1 LPRLPTDIEVGEPGF
16 FQEGIVLVIEDGTG
30 LSNSNAYADI
40 PFVENYLLGGQ
51 RQAFTALAESEKE
64 AAIIT
69 TTRYID
75 SVYPWKGTRK
85 NIDQALSWPRIGVEL
100 DGFPVER
107 VPAAVRRAAAE
118 GVGLILDNPG
128 GLFSTDNDRIA
139 VSEKVDTLAITYA
152 TAKDGGKAAVTRF
165 QVLDSL
171 LRGLIRIDAAAT
183 GGSSVGIARV
193 ERV

>member
-1 LPRLPTDIEVGEPGF
+1 M
-16 FQEGIVLVIEDGTG
+16 LVIEDGTG
-30 LSNSNAYADI
+30 LLDSNAYADI
-40 PFVENYLLGGQ
+40 PFVENHLLGGQ
-51 RQAFTALAESEKE
+51 LQAFSALTESEKE
-64 AAIIT
+64 AAIIGS
-69 TTRYID
+69 TRYID
-75 SVYPWKGTRK
+75 TMYSWKGTRK

-107 VPAAVRRAAAE
+107 VPAAVRRATAE
-118 GVGLILDNPG
+118 GAGLILNNPG

-139 VSEKVDTLAITYA
+139 VSEKVDTLAVLYT
-152 TAKDGGKAAVTRF
+152 TAKDGGKTAVTRF

-171 LRGLIRIDAAAT
+171 LRNLIRINADST